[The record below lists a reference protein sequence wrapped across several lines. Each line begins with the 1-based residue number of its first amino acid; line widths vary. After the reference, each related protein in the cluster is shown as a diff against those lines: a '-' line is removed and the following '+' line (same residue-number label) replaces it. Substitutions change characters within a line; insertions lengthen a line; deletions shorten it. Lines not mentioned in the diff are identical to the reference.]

1 MAKKQ
6 ATFEVKLDASVTGN
20 FKKIKK
26 TLDKTEEQIKD
37 INGKKIKLDVDDKGM
52 KKASESLGDFNGKM
66 EDMVGDVPIVGDSLK
81 QLATSFGPVGLA
93 VAAVSAVLIGAGVAM
108 FNVAGEINEVD
119 KSLKRFITD
128 TDDLEKAN
136 NNIRAIQDTFEDID
150 TKEISSAANV
160 LTKEF
165 GIKGSEAVDLV
176 NQSLIA
182 TGGTLDVDQI
192 REYATQFKSMGS
204 TAEDFVGI
212 VTQGNLEGFYNDKFP
227 DALKESRLRLAE
239 LTKGQGDILKKIGL
253 DPKQLQKDLKAGTLT
268 FAEATKQIAVKAKDL
283 DQVTKTEVLAN
294 IFGGAGEDAGV
305 RLLDVLAKGNVS
317 LDSMV
322 DKNKE
327 QNDIFNDN
335 LKLAEAQSKASR
347 KLIPITKAFNKIWTQ
362 IQTVLFDVGDGL
374 SDIIESLFQLFKSIE
389 PLFFNVKLT
398 IGIVLLQ
405 LKGMMKL
412 IGFGINLI
420 TGLVNIIKFGLTKAF
435 EKIKEVIK
443 NVLGESIVNSIKE
456 SWTKFFDFIAQR
468 FAFLQSAISK
478 TVDMAKALAD
488 NRLTDAG
495 KLAKEAAIQFK
506 AVVTGKGLETGDKT
520 EAEKEAEKK
529 GIISPTADKKALD
542 KKVDE
547 NVKNQVK
554 GATSNVRNITLNL
567 DALQSIEKQIIN
579 EGGDVDNI
587 QSMLQQALLQVLN
600 DTNQAASI

>member
-1 MAKKQ
+1 MAKLQ
-6 ATFEVKLDASVTGN
+6 AEFEVKLDASVTQN

-26 TLDKTEEQIKD
+26 TLDKTEAQIKD
-37 INGKKIKLDVDDKGM
+37 INSKKVKINVDDKGM
-52 KKASESLGDFNGKM
+52 KKAGESLGDFNGKM

-93 VAAVSAVLIGAGVAM
+93 VAAVSAVLIGAGIAL
-108 FNVAGEINEVD
+108 FSVAGEIREVD
-119 KSLKRFITD
+119 KQLKRFID
-128 TDDLEKAN
+128 NTDDLEKAN
-136 NNIRAIQDTFEDID
+136 INIRAIQDTFDDID
-150 TKEISSAANV
+150 TKELSDAAKV
-160 LTKEF
+160 LSKEF
-165 GIKGSEAVDLV
+165 GITGAKAVDLV

-182 TGGTLDVDQI
+182 TGGSMDLDQI
-192 REYATQFKSMGS
+192 KEYATQFKSMGA
-204 TAEDFVGI
+204 TAESFVGT

-253 DPKQLQKDLKAGTLT
+253 DPVQLKKDLKSGTLS
-268 FAEATKQIAVKAKDL
+268 FEDATRQIAVKAKDL

-317 LDSMV
+317 LSDMV

-327 QNDIFNDN
+327 QNSIFKDN
-335 LKLAEAQSKASR
+335 LKLAEAQDKASR
-347 KLIPITKAFNKIWTQ
+347 KLIPIIKAFEKIWTQ
-362 IQTVLFDVGDGL
+362 VQTVLFDIGDGL
-374 SDIIESLFQLFKSIE
+374 SDIILSIFQLFKTIE
-389 PLFFNVKLT
+389 PIFFNVKLT
-398 IGIVLLQ
+398 IGIILLQ

-412 IGFGINLI
+412 IAFGINLF
-420 TGLVNIIKFGLTKAF
+420 TGLVNIIKFGLLKAF
-435 EKIKEVIK
+435 EKVKEVIK
-443 NVLGESIVNSIKE
+443 SVLGETIVNSIKE
-456 SWTKFFDFIAQR
+456 SWTKFFDFITKR

-478 TVDMAKALAD
+478 TVAMAKALAD
-488 NRLTDAG
+488 NRLVDAG

-506 AVVTGKGLETGDKT
+506 AVITGKGLEIPKT

-529 GIISPTADKKALD
+529 GITPTADGTKALD

-547 NVKNQVK
+547 NAKNQVK

-567 DALQSIEKQIIN
+567 DALQNIEKQIIN